1 MKYDESQPDALLF
14 CVLSFIVGCVVV
26 GFLF

>member
-1 MKYDESQPDALLF
+1 MKYDETQQGALMF

>member
-1 MKYDESQPDALLF
+1 MRYDETQQGALMF
-14 CVLSFIVGCVVV
+14 CVLSFIVGCIVV